1 MRDLGLSQLM
11 SNRKGSSNL
20 WSYTGASSITIFE
33 VSFSIFSQPSKSCSD
48 NGYLTVFD
56 GGRLGNKM
64 TQYATLLAHAS
75 RLGAKPVIS
84 SIMKNDLSKHFPQIR
99 LILGPAL
106 VKKLTS
112 SL

>member
-1 MRDLGLSQLM
+1 M
-11 SNRKGSSNL
+11 
-20 WSYTGASSITIFE
+20 
-33 VSFSIFSQPSKSCSD
+33 
-48 NGYLTVFD
+48 TVFD

-99 LILGPAL
+99 LMLGPAL
-106 VKKLTS
+106 IKNWLAQCKGP
-112 SL
+112 